1 MNIQHLPVL
10 LQLVVTAMII
20 AVAIT
25 HVAATVL
32 MVVLT
37 AVHPHPIIADA
48 DVMVA
53 FRCQTVPDAA
63 PSSGFFCFSPAAVI
77 TKHSIITTII
87 ADVKALSGFFFS
99 FACAVTEKASAKNI
113 TQSFF
118 IM

>member
-25 HVAATVL
+25 HVAATAL

-53 FRCQTVPDAA
+53 FR
-63 PSSGFFCFSPAAVI
+63 
-77 TKHSIITTII
+77 
-87 ADVKALSGFFFS
+87 
-99 FACAVTEKASAKNI
+99 
-113 TQSFF
+113 
-118 IM
+118 

>member
-37 AVHPHPIIADA
+37 AVLPHPIIADA

-53 FRCQTVPDAA
+53 FQ
-63 PSSGFFCFSPAAVI
+63 
-77 TKHSIITTII
+77 
-87 ADVKALSGFFFS
+87 
-99 FACAVTEKASAKNI
+99 
-113 TQSFF
+113 
-118 IM
+118 